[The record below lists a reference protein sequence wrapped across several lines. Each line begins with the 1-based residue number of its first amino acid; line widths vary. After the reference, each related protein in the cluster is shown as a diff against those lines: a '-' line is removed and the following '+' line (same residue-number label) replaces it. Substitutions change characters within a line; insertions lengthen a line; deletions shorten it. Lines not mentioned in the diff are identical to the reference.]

1 MKLSKII
8 TGAFLTI
15 LLIFAFAMTF
25 SSCSSIKK
33 QKQSESLKT
42 EKSTSIDS
50 SSQAAVKKEEDKKVA
65 EEKKEESIYE
75 GTEINLKPGD
85 SLEVTNYDKDG
96 KKTGS
101 KKYKG
106 SGSVKDYKESKKKQE
121 SKVSE
126 VRKKSDSI
134 GSLDVSKDTKDKS
147 SGNSSFIDKNKKGFS
162 FGDYIFWFLLIIA
175 IIVLVYLNNRF
186 KWITLFNKKSN
197 E

>member
-15 LLIFAFAMTF
+15 ALIFVFAVTF

-50 SSQAAVKKEEDKKVA
+50 SSQASVKKEEDKKVA
-65 EEKKEESIYE
+65 EEKKEESISE

-106 SGSVKDYKESKKKQE
+106 SGSVKDYKESKKTQE

-126 VRKKSDSI
+126 VSKKSDSI
-134 GSLDVSKDTKDKS
+134 GSIDLSKDTKDKS
-147 SGNSSFIDKNKKGFS
+147 SGNSSSIDKNKKGFS